1 MNFSINIKVP
11 RFGIKECKM
20 GLQKNQEVEEVNNL
34 RQRLT
39 DSRGTD
45 E

>member
-1 MNFSINIKVP
+1 VFE
-11 RFGIKECKM
+11 ECKM
-20 GLQKNQEVEEVNNL
+20 VLQKNQEVEGMSDL

-39 DSRGTD
+39 DKKGMD